1 MNRKQF
7 LAAMYLRLSRDD
19 KSTDGGFDVGNVTD
33 REGNLK
39 SESNSI
45 GNQRELIRAFIHE
58 QQDIELYDIYVDDGF
73 SGSNFDRP
81 EFKRMISDIE
91 AGKVNCVIVK
101 DLSRFGRDY
110 IESGRYIQKIF
121 PALPCVLLRL
131 QIIMTVFR
139 QMYQKAASFFQS
151 RILSMILIAE
161 IFLPK

>member
-19 KSTDGGFDVGNVTD
+19 SDVGDVTD

-73 SGSNFDRP
+73 AEIIWRQAITLRKS
-81 EFKRMISDIE
+81 
-91 AGKVNCVIVK
+91 
-101 DLSRFGRDY
+101 
-110 IESGRYIQKIF
+110 F
-121 PALPCVLLRL
+121 PFWACVLL
-131 QIIMTVFR
+131 
-139 QMYQKAASFFQS
+139 
-151 RILSMILIAE
+151 
-161 IFLPK
+161 P

>member
-1 MNRKQF
+1 MNKKHF

-19 KSTDGGFDVGNVTD
+19 SDVGDVTD
-33 REGNLK
+33 KDGRLK

-91 AGKVNCVIVK
+91 AGKVNCAIVK

-110 IESGRYIQKIF
+110 IE
-121 PALPCVLLRL
+121 L
-131 QIIMTVFR
+131 
-139 QMYQKAASFFQS
+139 
-151 RILSMILIAE
+151 
-161 IFLPK
+161 